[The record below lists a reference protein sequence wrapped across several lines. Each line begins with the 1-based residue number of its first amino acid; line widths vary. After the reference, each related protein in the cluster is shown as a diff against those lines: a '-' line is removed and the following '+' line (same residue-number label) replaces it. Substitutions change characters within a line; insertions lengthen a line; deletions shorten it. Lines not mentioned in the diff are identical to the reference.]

1 MILAFGLR
9 AARAIRA
16 HSGRRLSA
24 TWRTPESRGS
34 LPGIGAAD
42 DVPVTRG
49 VMVRGDA
56 EDRFERGVPVEA
68 AIVAE
73 DELVEIR
80 VEVPAAQAVISA
92 QTPPLHQREDP
103 VDPRQQ

>member
-9 AARAIRA
+9 PARAVLA

-24 TWRTPESRGS
+24 TWRTPEGRGS

-49 VMVRGDA
+49 LMVCRDA

-80 VEVPAAQAVISA
+80 VEVPAAQAA
-92 QTPPLHQREDP
+92 RMARTPPLDHREAS
-103 VDPRQQ
+103 V